1 MKMDYREQIIDF
13 LSEKYGWEK
22 DKIFTTTNFQELGLD
37 SLSLYSIIT
46 DIEEMLD
53 IKIDTNDITEIN
65 SPIKLINYVEKVKFE
80 KI

>member
-1 MKMDYREQIIDF
+1 MDYREQIIDF

-22 DKIFTTTNFQELGLD
+22 EKVLSTKNFQDLGLD
-37 SLSLYSIIT
+37 SLSLYSIIS

-65 SPIKLINYVEKVKFE
+65 SPIKLINYVEKIKLEE
-80 KI
+80 K